1 MAYRLQLPAD
11 SAIHPVFHISQLK
24 AFHQDHTPVYS
35 TLPAVTDL
43 EATAAVP
50 ERILKCRLVKKG
62 NNTVPQVLLTW
73 TGFPASSATWKTTMS
88 VKQNLRRYAAQR
100 RRRTPIIYVIA
111 RV

>member
-73 TGFPASSATWKTTMS
+73 TGFPASSATWEDYNVGQAEPSAVRGSEEKTYS
-88 VKQNLRRYAAQR
+88 YHLCNS
-100 RRRTPIIYVIA
+100 
-111 RV
+111 